1 MKNLGASKLPT
12 TSNQQWTATVI
23 GVIEAKEI
31 EPRLKKAKTWNES
44 SGASPG

>member
-1 MKNLGASKLPT
+1 MAETGTAENAAIG
-12 TSNQQWTATVI
+12 TATVI

-44 SGASPG
+44 SAPGASPG